1 MNKNKWTKEQKTYV
15 GVALLVGV
23 GFVLGAK
30 YQKKIDIKSV
40 QKHLKNSVVLARS
53 TKPMFPDAM
62 PIAEIKKILESI
74 EGAKFVDALITDVN
88 GIQELIIRK

>member
-15 GVALLVGV
+15 GVALLIGV
-23 GFVLGAK
+23 GFVLGVK

-62 PIAEIKKILESI
+62 PISEIKKILESV

>member
-30 YQKKIDIKSV
+30 YQKKIDLKSV
-40 QKHLKNSVVLARS
+40 QKSLKNAMVLTRT
-53 TKPMFPDAM
+53 TKPMFPDSM
-62 PIAEIKKILESI
+62 PISEIKQVLSKI

-88 GIQELIIRK
+88 GIQELIIRV

>member
-30 YQKKIDIKSV
+30 YQKKIDLKSV
-40 QKHLKNSVVLARS
+40 QKSLKNSLVLSRA
-53 TKPMFPDAM
+53 TKPMFPDTM
-62 PIAEIKKILESI
+62 PIAEIKKILENI

-88 GIQELIIRK
+88 GVQELIIRV